1 MVAGLKE
8 CQAANGD
15 GYLSAYP
22 RSHFDRLEA
31 LQPVWAPYYPIHKIM
46 QGLYDQHL
54 LMGDPD
60 ALGMVESMANYF
72 CTRIESLI
80 ASRGLEYWHQ
90 CLNVEFGGMN
100 EILYELFSETG
111 NQTYA
116 SCAQRFDKPAF
127 LDPLLAGKDPLPGLH
142 ANTHLAQVNG
152 FAARFDALGDHVGAQ
167 AVFNFFSIAAKVVV
181 SIRVFST
188 SHAPVISLQV
198 VSWPQGDPGAIVRA
212 SASAANGAPNDPG
225 PVAGEWKGEHNHS
238 WTGWGDP
245 FNTFWCCYGSGVE
258 SFSKLADSIYFQ
270 RWMNDSREAVA
281 TSTNRLPELY
291 VNQMISSEVRW
302 TQLGI
307 RVDQQADLYSPDSVV
322 RTTLTVSSFADAKFL
337 LKLRVPGWTNASAA
351 VVKVDGQ
358 EVACGSQAAEGVM
371 PASVTGIA
379 RSGLQ
384 AVNAAGHSG
393 FYCTLGPQWRNG
405 STVEASFPMLATT
418 VPLNDPRPENAN
430 LRAIKLGPFVM
441 AGVTYG
447 RRDVQADASDIAR
460 ALEVPPAP
468 AALVSVSRWGAQNN
482 GEEILAVTGGGLGSN
497 AAFSGT
503 VISALRANVR
513 KSRATAME
521 ATFAVRP
528 LPSAECGSDLGSANG
543 DIVPSDP
550 VECAALESMAHP
562 GMYLDATDPSAVGPF
577 AAPHSLGRCAPGD
590 QDSAQAWCL
599 SPVRRPIAGRLV
611 LSVPA
616 APGYPLGARILRG
629 ASGQY
634 LLIPIGQVIDEQYTT
649 YFDFQSAPAVASA

>member
-1 MVAGLKE
+1 
-8 CQAANGD
+8 
-15 GYLSAYP
+15 
-22 RSHFDRLEA
+22 
-31 LQPVWAPYYPIHKIM
+31 
-46 QGLYDQHL
+46 
-54 LMGDPD
+54 
-60 ALGMVESMANYF
+60 
-72 CTRIESLI
+72 
-80 ASRGLEYWHQ
+80 
-90 CLNVEFGGMN
+90 
-100 EILYELFSETG
+100 
-111 NQTYA
+111 
-116 SCAQRFDKPAF
+116 
-127 LDPLLAGKDPLPGLH
+127 
-142 ANTHLAQVNG
+142 
-152 FAARFDALGDHVGAQ
+152 
-167 AVFNFFSIAAKVVV
+167 
-181 SIRVFST
+181 
-188 SHAPVISLQV
+188 
-198 VSWPQGDPGAIVRA
+198 
-212 SASAANGAPNDPG
+212 
-225 PVAGEWKGEHNHS
+225 
-238 WTGWGDP
+238 
-245 FNTFWCCYGSGVE
+245 
-258 SFSKLADSIYFQ
+258 
-270 RWMNDSREAVA
+270 
-281 TSTNRLPELY
+281 
-291 VNQMISSEVRW
+291 
-302 TQLGI
+302 
-307 RVDQQADLYSPDSVV
+307 
-322 RTTLTVSSFADAKFL
+322 
-337 LKLRVPGWTNASAA
+337 
-351 VVKVDGQ
+351 
-358 EVACGSQAAEGVM
+358 
-371 PASVTGIA
+371 
-379 RSGLQ
+379 
-384 AVNAAGHSG
+384 
-393 FYCTLGPQWRNG
+393 
-405 STVEASFPMLATT
+405 MLATT

-441 AGVTYG
+441 AGAPVKVAGAMHVSRSLHDDSFHSSSSLCCRIITGVTYG

-562 GMYLDATDPSAVGPF
+562 GMFLDATDPSAVGPF

-599 SPVRRPIAGRLV
+599 SRARRPTAGRLV